1 MTETFRVNYV
11 TKIEISIM
19 HDKESDVDGADDVLM
34 NIVRKWDY
42 PITPSV
48 FQRKP
53 VPVNDE
59 ISMWVE
65 AFLGV

>member
-1 MTETFRVNYV
+1 MTETFQVNYV

-19 HDKESDVDGADDVLM
+19 HENEDDVDGVDMVLN

-48 FQRKP
+48 YQKKP
-53 VPVNDE
+53 APVEEE
-59 ISMWVE
+59 ISKWIE
-65 AFLGV
+65 EYIGT

>member
-1 MTETFRVNYV
+1 MQINYV

-19 HDKESDVDGADDVLM
+19 HENESDADGLDDVIM

-48 FQRKP
+48 YQKKP
-53 VPVNDE
+53 LPIDGE
-59 ISMWVE
+59 IAKWVKE
-65 AFLGV
+65 FMGV